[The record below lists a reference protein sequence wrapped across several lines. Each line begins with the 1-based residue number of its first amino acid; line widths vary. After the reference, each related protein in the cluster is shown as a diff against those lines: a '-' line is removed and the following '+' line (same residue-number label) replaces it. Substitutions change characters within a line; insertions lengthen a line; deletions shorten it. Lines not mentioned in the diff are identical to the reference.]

1 VSKSNKKN
9 GLKTSGASTAK
20 GVAQS
25 ADSKQN
31 AKAEKATAAPKK
43 ASTKNKPSTP
53 TTNPSQNVSKSNEK
67 NGLKTSG
74 ASTAKGVAHSVK
86 PKQVKAEKT
95 SKQDAKTEKETV
107 VAVVAPT
114 KPAAENK
121 PSTPAANQSQ
131 NMAKTE
137 ILVSQQIADLK
148 RQNDQ
153 LNSQA
158 SDLDIQIGS
167 MNKVL
172 EERDAN
178 ADADF
183 RASCRRI
190 MNGNESSQQDSMKLV
205 RDANEVRIQEEET
218 IQNVRNNSLDPLT
231 RQRSKVR
238 EEINN
243 NNAKIASLQK
253 VLQATIKE

>member
-1 VSKSNKKN
+1 M
-9 GLKTSGASTAK
+9 
-20 GVAQS
+20 
-25 ADSKQN
+25 
-31 AKAEKATAAPKK
+31 
-43 ASTKNKPSTP
+43 
-53 TTNPSQNVSKSNEK
+53 
-67 NGLKTSG
+67 
-74 ASTAKGVAHSVK
+74 
-86 PKQVKAEKT
+86 
-95 SKQDAKTEKETV
+95 